1 MKNLIIASTSTIHG
15 GKYLNYLKEELYT
28 HFSNISELLFIPYA
42 RPGGISHDKYTAIA
56 NEFFNTIGV
65 KVKGIHEFNTPK
77 DAIKNAEGIFTGGGN
92 TFVLVKQLYH
102 FDILPLL
109 KQVILNG
116 TPYLGSSAGSNIC
129 GLTAHTTNDMPI
141 VLPKSLKTLG
151 VVPFNI
157 NPHYLDPDPNS
168 KHMGETR
175 ETRIKEFMNYN
186 PQPVVGLREGSWIK
200 VNGDDM
206 VLGGQLNARVFA
218 SLNEISEVAPGYNFR
233 ELK

>member
-56 NEFFNTIGV
+56 NAFFNTIGI

-102 FDILPLL
+102 FDILSEL
-109 KQVILNG
+109 KQAILNG

-175 ETRIKEFMNYN
+175 ETRIKEFMNFN

-200 VNGDDM
+200 VNGEDM
-206 VLGGQLNARVFA
+206 VLGGQLNARVFK
-218 SLNEISEVAPGYNFR
+218 SIDGISEVPPGYNFR
-233 ELK
+233 DLK

>member
-15 GKYLNYLKEELYT
+15 EKYLNYLKEELNT

-151 VVPFNI
+151 LVPFNI

>member
-15 GKYLNYLKEELYT
+15 EKYLNYLKEELNT

-151 VVPFNI
+151 LVPFNI

-200 VNGDDM
+200 VNGDNI
-206 VLGGQLNARVFA
+206 VLGGQLNDRVVA
-218 SLNEISEVAPGYNFR
+218 ILNDISEVAPGYNFR

>member
-15 GKYLNYLKEELYT
+15 EKYLNYLKEELYT

-56 NEFFNTIGV
+56 NKFFNTIGV

-102 FDILPLL
+102 FDILSLL
-109 KQVILNG
+109 KQAILDG

>member
-1 MKNLIIASTSTIHG
+1 
-15 GKYLNYLKEELYT
+15 
-28 HFSNISELLFIPYA
+28 
-42 RPGGISHDKYTAIA
+42 
-56 NEFFNTIGV
+56 
-65 KVKGIHEFNTPK
+65 
-77 DAIKNAEGIFTGGGN
+77 
-92 TFVLVKQLYH
+92 
-102 FDILPLL
+102 
-109 KQVILNG
+109 
-116 TPYLGSSAGSNIC
+116 
-129 GLTAHTTNDMPI
+129 MPI
-141 VLPKSLKTLG
+141 VLPKSLKTLRL
-151 VVPFNI
+151 VPFNS

>member
-15 GKYLNYLKEELYT
+15 EKYLNYLKEELYT

-56 NEFFNTIGV
+56 NKFFNTIGV

-151 VVPFNI
+151 LVPFNI

-233 ELK
+233 DLK

>member
-15 GKYLNYLKEELYT
+15 EKYLNYLKEELNT

-56 NEFFNTIGV
+56 NKFFNTIGV

-102 FDILPLL
+102 FDILSLL
-109 KQVILNG
+109 KQAILDG

-200 VNGDDM
+200 VNGEDM